1 MKILNKLKEY
11 YYKIVSK
18 ELDYV
23 FYDKYKIN
31 IILEDG
37 REFTE
42 LTNYT
47 ILSKE
52 GILRQYVKDKYYY
65 ENNTLHNN
73 VKEATLKLIDSKKY
87 YYNRKKWECCPY
99 YETKESIKN
108 QNEKYKNLI
117 KYIE

>member
-11 YYKIVSK
+11 YYKIASK

-37 REFTE
+37 REFSEFTK
-42 LTNYT
+42 YT

-52 GILRQYVKDKYYY
+52 YILRQYVKDKYYY
-65 ENNTLHNN
+65 ENNVLHSN
-73 VKEATLKLIDSKKY
+73 VKEASLELIDSKKY
-87 YYNRKKWECCPY
+87 YYNKSKLEY
-99 YETKESIKN
+99 YGYFQSKESIKN